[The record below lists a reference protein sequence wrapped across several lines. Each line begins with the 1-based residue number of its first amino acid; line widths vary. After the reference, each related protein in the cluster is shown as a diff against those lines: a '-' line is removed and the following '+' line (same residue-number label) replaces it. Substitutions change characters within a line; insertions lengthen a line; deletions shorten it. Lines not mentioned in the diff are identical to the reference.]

1 MKQLQQREEDGRPK
15 QEWKEH
21 TTEEREVIRQSDI
34 DVITMHEA
42 LNSGEPL
49 LGELPELPPADQ
61 DPSIYT
67 RQRDPFKP
75 ERVAEI
81 I

>member
-1 MKQLQQREEDGRPK
+1 MHKASNSGKQLLRE
-15 QEWKEH
+15 
-21 TTEEREVIRQSDI
+21 
-34 DVITMHEA
+34 
-42 LNSGEPL
+42 L
-49 LGELPELPPADQ
+49 LELPPADQ

>member
-1 MKQLQQREEDGRPK
+1 
-15 QEWKEH
+15 
-21 TTEEREVIRQSDI
+21 
-34 DVITMHEA
+34 
-42 LNSGEPL
+42 
-49 LGELPELPPADQ
+49 LPPADQ

-81 I
+81 VRQVTISDNLSEAE